1 MVAMKALA
9 ENFLTQDERER
20 VTQAVKEAELQTS
33 GEIVPMI
40 VSKSSDYTRA
50 NLIAT
55 LLYSLP
61 LTYILAHILSRYLWV
76 DFLNIHFFFLL
87 FVPLALIFSWII
99 STNPVLAR
107 MFISSEEL
115 AFEVEEEATK
125 SFFTER
131 LYETKEANG
140 ILLFIS
146 VFERKAWILADR
158 GIDERI
164 DQGKWQKIVDTLTH
178 EIRRNKRG
186 TGICEAIGII
196 GTILKD
202 HFPYHRND
210 SDELH
215 NLIIR

>member
-1 MVAMKALA
+1 MVVVKTLA
-9 ENFLTQDERER
+9 EKFLTQDERDR

-40 VSKSSDYTRA
+40 VSRSYDYPKA

-61 LTYILAHILSRYLWV
+61 LTYILAHILSLYLWV
-76 DFLNIHFFFLL
+76 DFFNIHFFFLL
-87 FVPLALIFSWII
+87 LLPLSFVFYRII
-99 STNPVLAR
+99 LSYPILAR
-107 MFISSEEL
+107 IFISSEEM
-115 AFEVEEEATK
+115 AIEVEEEATK

-131 LYETKEANG
+131 LYETRDANG

-146 VFERKAWILADR
+146 VFEKKAWILADR

-164 DQGKWQKIVDTLTH
+164 DQSQWQKIVDELTN
-178 EIRRNKRG
+178 EIRQNNRG
-186 TGICEAIGII
+186 AAICEAIENI
-196 GTILKD
+196 GAILKD
-202 HFPYHRND
+202 HFPYKRD
-210 SDELH
+210 DTDELH